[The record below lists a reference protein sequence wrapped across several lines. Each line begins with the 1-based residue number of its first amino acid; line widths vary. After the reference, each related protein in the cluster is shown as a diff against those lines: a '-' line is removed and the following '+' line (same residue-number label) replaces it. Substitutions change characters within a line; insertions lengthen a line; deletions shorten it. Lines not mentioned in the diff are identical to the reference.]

1 MDLSETDREIEIT
14 VKESD
19 IQRNVGRMF
28 WRSAVK
34 RRASAKRPRRTII
47 LSNAAML
54 HSPEPY
60 NRRKAGH
67 RRHQGGDVQRC
78 IEGDG
83 AEAGARSN
91 QEDRDQG
98 GGLSAKTALLQ

>member
-34 RRASAKRPRRTII
+34 RRASEETKKDYHLVERGYASFTRAVQPPEGGTPTASRR
-47 LSNAAML
+47 
-54 HSPEPY
+54 
-60 NRRKAGH
+60 
-67 RRHQGGDVQRC
+67 
-78 IEGDG
+78 
-83 AEAGARSN
+83 
-91 QEDRDQG
+91 
-98 GGLSAKTALLQ
+98 

>member
-47 LSNAAML
+47 LLNAAML

-67 RRHQGGDVQRC
+67 RQHQAVMSKGVLKVTAPKPVLAQTRK
-78 IEGDG
+78 IEIK
-83 AEAGARSN
+83 AAA
-91 QEDRDQG
+91 
-98 GGLSAKTALLQ
+98 